1 MISAASAS
9 DLPWRELRDE
19 LARFVAARV
28 AASDVDDV
36 VQEALTRIHGGVAGV
51 RDQDRLGPWLYQVT
65 RNAIVD
71 HHRRARP
78 MAIEPV
84 EALEDELPAPPEGE
98 DEAERL
104 PRLLAPCLRAYV
116 GMLPAVSRQ
125 AITLVELEGLSQV
138 EAAARLGISVSTMK
152 SRVQRGRAQLRL
164 MVEQCCAIGLD
175 ARNHVIDVTPRSR
188 CETC

>member
-28 AASDVDDV
+28 PASDVDDV
-36 VQEALTRIHGGVAGV
+36 VQEALTRIHGGVASV
-51 RDQDRLGPWLYQVT
+51 RDHDRLGPWLYQVT

-78 MAIEPV
+78 VEP
-84 EALEDELPAPPEGE
+84 LEDELPAPPEGE
-98 DEAERL
+98 GEDEDERL